1 MPIRPIE
8 IMRSQEASQLKHA
21 ENHRSQH
28 EQAQIGKDFQSMIT
42 NERSRPTQTAK
53 SENKEFRYDA
63 KEKGQNSYSGS
74 PGKKQEK
81 KEQKKDTPKPEK
93 TGGIDIRI

>member
-8 IMRSQEASQLKHA
+8 IMKSQEASQLKYA
-21 ENHRSQH
+21 ENHKSQH

-42 NERSRPTQTAK
+42 YERTRPTQTTK

-63 KEKGQNSYSGS
+63 KDKGQNSYSGGS
-74 PGKKQEK
+74 GKKQGEQEK
-81 KEQKKDTPKPEK
+81 EKDTKKPEK
-93 TGGIDIRI
+93 TGGIDILI